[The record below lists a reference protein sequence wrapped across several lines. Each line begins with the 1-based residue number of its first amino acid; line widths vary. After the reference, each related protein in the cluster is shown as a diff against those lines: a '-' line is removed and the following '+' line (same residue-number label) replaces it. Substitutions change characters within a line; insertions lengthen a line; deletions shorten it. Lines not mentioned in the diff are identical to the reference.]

1 MVLPPGMNLTVIN
14 PNLPNISESDTDILH
29 MITAGLNEPEDI
41 HTGQAKGTFASVK
54 ASRGPMSDRIAD
66 EAAYFERFLRYDFWG
81 AIFYLKSVI
90 SGFPTEFSVKTAVD
104 FKSKKP
110 VFRNVK
116 KRPEQ
121 LIEISFP
128 TTEMLDPE
136 VRARAYLGVKH
147 GSTFDTL
154 GIPNSEIADKLGFGN
169 YRKLR
174 LTHATEMEKYPELI
188 PTVDQEGLQ
197 EKREAEKG
205 RAN

>member
-1 MVLPPGMNLTVIN
+1 MK
-14 PNLPNISESDTDILH
+14 
-29 MITAGLNEPEDI
+29 ITANKAFLIVSLLFFG
-41 HTGQAKGTFASVK
+41 AGTTVMIRWALSYN
-54 ASRGPMSDRIAD
+54 SWT
-66 EAAYFERFLRYDFWG
+66 LR
-81 AIFYLKSVI
+81 
-90 SGFPTEFSVKTAVD
+90 
-104 FKSKKP
+104 
-110 VFRNVK
+110 
-116 KRPEQ
+116 EQ

-136 VRARAYLGVKH
+136 IRARAYLGVKH

-154 GIPNSEIADKLGFGN
+154 GIPNSEIAGKLGFGN

-174 LTHATEMEKYPELI
+174 LVHAAEMEKYPELI